1 MCYNNIRAFKKG
13 GITMQAFEFQ
23 TTAQDGFIRIP
34 DRFKSKMT
42 SNIKV
47 IILSGEQEKL
57 ADSFRPK
64 KASFPYFAVDTT
76 GYVFD
81 REEANER

>member
-1 MCYNNIRAFKKG
+1 
-13 GITMQAFEFQ
+13 MQAFEFQ

-34 DRFKSKMT
+34 DKFKNKMT
-42 SNIKV
+42 TNIKV
-47 IILSGEQEKL
+47 IVLNDERDK
-57 ADSFRPK
+57 PK
-64 KASFPYFAVDTT
+64 TSQFPYFAVDTT